1 MAQVV
6 MYTTASCP
14 FCIAA
19 EQLLVNRGV
28 DDIRKIRVDLE
39 PQLRIA
45 MMEKT
50 GRRTVPQ
57 IYIDDYHVGGFEELR
72 ALDMVGKLE
81 PMLAA

>member
-1 MAQVV
+1 

-19 EQLLVNRGV
+19 ERLLQSRGV
-28 DDIRKIRVDLE
+28 TDIQKIRVDLE
-39 PQLRIA
+39 PQLRIT

-57 IYIDDYHVGGFEELR
+57 IYIDDYHVGGFDELR
-72 ALDMVGKLE
+72 ALDMAGKLA
-81 PMLAA
+81 PLLAA

>member
-1 MAQVV
+1 

-19 EQLLVNRGV
+19 ERLLSSRGV
-28 DDIRKIRVDLE
+28 TDIQKIRVDLE
-39 PQLRIA
+39 PQLRIT

-57 IYIDDYHVGGFEELR
+57 IYIGDYHVGGFEELR
-72 ALDMVGKLE
+72 ALDMAGKLM